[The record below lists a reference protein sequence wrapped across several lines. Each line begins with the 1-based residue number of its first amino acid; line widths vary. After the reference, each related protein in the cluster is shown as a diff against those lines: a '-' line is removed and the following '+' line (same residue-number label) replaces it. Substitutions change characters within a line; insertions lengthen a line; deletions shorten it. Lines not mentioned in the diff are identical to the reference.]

1 MSDEKYEYAEKILVK
16 LRDMAKGRFATI
28 GEIIG
33 EHQNASQNQR
43 CNFCNSQGMATIS
56 ANGQAWFG
64 NCCRNKLPNQ
74 WSQTGRVRCAK
85 CSINNS
91 QGRRHATVNNGNWGI
106 CNPCI
111 SNAPNSNTNSIQ
123 KDEIDKELK
132 TVRSAKAKLKKSKLT
147 TAEMAKPYIDAGLD
161 EQFALAIARGT
172 DDAEILD
179 LWESEW
185 WKQYPA
191 DDIIIVSV
199 LTGELTED
207 DARTINE
214 FRGEHPE
221 LAMACIQKSVSV
233 GWATMLL
240 DSGFEEHS
248 DAVRNVLAG
257 ADPVVIARI
266 RKMKVDKDAIPPLL
280 SLPILAKKTGVKGG
294 KENTKSQYS
303 EVEFMET
310 EMSEKQW
317 AKIFSTYL
325 KGGAQDTSANRH
337 KLQAIY
343 GRNWVASTDSKKSIE
358 LWARF
363 FNIKNRSSMNK
374 KSLVKETRAKAGEIR
389 AFVRTQLP

>member
-16 LRDMAKGRFATI
+16 LRDMAKESSATI

-43 CNFCNSQGMATIS
+43 CGFCSKQGMARIS

-74 WSQTGRVRCAK
+74 WSQTGQVSCAK
-85 CSINNS
+85 CNTNNR
-91 QGRRHATVNNGNWGI
+91 QGRRHSAVNKSWGI

-111 SNAPNSNTNSIQ
+111 SNAPNSNINSIQ

-132 TVRSAKAKLKKSKLT
+132 TVRSSKAELKKSKLT

-172 DDAEILD
+172 DNAEILD

-185 WKQYPA
+185 WKQYPP

-266 RKMKVDKDAIPPLL
+266 RKMEVNKDAIPPLL
-280 SLPILAKKTGVKGG
+280 SLPILAKKTGVKGD
-294 KENTKSQYS
+294 TKSRNS
-303 EVEFMET
+303 VEVEFMAT

-358 LWARF
+358 LWATF

-374 KSLVKETRAKAGEIR
+374 KSLVKEIRAKAGEIR

>member
-16 LRDMAKGRFATI
+16 LRDMAKESSATI

-33 EHQNASQNQR
+33 VHQNASQNQR
-43 CNFCNSQGMATIS
+43 CGFCSSQGMARIS
-56 ANGQAWFG
+56 ANGQAWYG

-74 WSQTGRVRCAK
+74 WSQTGLVRCAK
-85 CSINNS
+85 CNVSS
-91 QGRRHATVNNGNWGI
+91 RQGRRHAAGNNSWGI

-111 SNAPNSNTNSIQ
+111 SGATNSQGEFVQ
-123 KDEIDKELK
+123 KKEIDRELK
-132 TVRSAKAKLKKSKLT
+132 TVRSSKAELKKSKLT

-172 DDAEILD
+172 DNTEILD

-185 WKQYPA
+185 WKQYPP

-214 FRGEHPE
+214 FRGEHSE
-221 LAMACIQKSVSV
+221 LAMACIQKSVTV

-248 DAVRNVLAG
+248 EAVRNVLNG
-257 ADPVVIARI
+257 ADPVIIARI
-266 RKMKVDKDAIPPLL
+266 RQMKVNKDAIPPPL
-280 SLPILAKKTGVKGG
+280 SQPILEKTSGVEGG

-310 EMSEKQW
+310 EMSGKQW

-337 KLQAIY
+337 RLLAIY
-343 GRNWVASTDSKKSIE
+343 GRNWVASTDTRKSIN
-358 LWARF
+358 LWATF
-363 FNIKNRSSMNK
+363 FNINNRSTMNK
-374 KSLVKETRAKAGEIR
+374 KSLVKEIRAKAGEIR
-389 AFVRTQLP
+389 SFVRTQLP